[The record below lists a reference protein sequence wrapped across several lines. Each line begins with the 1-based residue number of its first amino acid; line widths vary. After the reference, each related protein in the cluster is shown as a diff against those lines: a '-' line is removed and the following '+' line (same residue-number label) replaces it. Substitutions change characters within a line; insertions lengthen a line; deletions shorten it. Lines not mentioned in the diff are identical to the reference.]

1 MKPGGLMVLTLE
13 HGDAFPFDLGP
24 GQRFRHHQRAVL
36 EWVAECGFELVSDEL
51 GVLRQEKGTPVEG
64 RIMVV
69 RAQDAL
75 ALIAGTVISP
85 SDPDQ
90 ASGQTLH

>member
-1 MKPGGLMVLTLE
+1 MVLTLE
-13 HGDAFPFDLGP
+13 HGDVFPFDLGP

-36 EWVAECGFELVSDEL
+36 EWVEECGFELVSDEL
-51 GVLRQEKGTPVEG
+51 GVLRQEKGNPVEG
-64 RIMVV
+64 RILVV
-69 RAQDAL
+69 RAIDGLSLMAGD
-75 ALIAGTVISP
+75 LISQ